1 MQDASAKPNED
12 ASRQLLLTSAQTLA
26 KRFNTLSAQ
35 LNQQNTN
42 INTNMASIAD
52 REQAHRD
59 DR

>member
-52 REQAHRD
+52 R
-59 DR
+59 